1 MKVKSV
7 ERLPQS
13 SESLYDL
20 SVEKT
25 HTYTVGESKVV
36 VHNCG
41 VGFRPITGILNGF
54 MRPIPN
60 IEIIR
65 STRTQKGGAERNT
78 ETWLSASKTWIL
90 QVGDSAEA

>member
-25 HTYTVGESKVV
+25 HTYTVGEPLET
-36 VHNCG
+36 G
-41 VGFRPITGILNGF
+41 VPSGSI
-54 MRPIPN
+54 
-60 IEIIR
+60 
-65 STRTQKGGAERNT
+65 
-78 ETWLSASKTWIL
+78 
-90 QVGDSAEA
+90 